1 MSKYYNPRIGAPAK
15 KKANTSKSNAPG
27 GKPTSPNKTGKTGT
41 KAGPP
46 LGKTSPKKEVK
57 TNPNSAPEKAKGGS
71 KKDIAQKNQ
80 KKNIEK
86 AKNNPK
92 VSKPKSPPFL
102 QGPKKKESNKADK
115 GMSFKEAFKKARKEK
130 GKDSTFTHNGKSYST
145 VTMDDVKA
153 AGFDSL
159 KEYLNNKKKK

>member
-1 MSKYYNPRIGAPAK
+1 MSKYYNPRMGAPAK
-15 KKANTSKSNAPG
+15 KKANASKSNAPG
-27 GKPTSPNKTGKTGT
+27 GKPTSPNKTGKAGT

-46 LGKTSPKKEVK
+46 LGKTSPKKKVK

-71 KKDIAQKNQ
+71 KAEIVKKDPKTFSQ
-80 KKNIEK
+80 KKSTNSK
-86 AKNNPK
+86 AP
-92 VSKPKSPPFL
+92 SFL

>member
-46 LGKTSPKKEVK
+46 LGKTSPKKKVK

-80 KKNIEK
+80 KKLI
-86 AKNNPK
+86 
-92 VSKPKSPPFL
+92 
-102 QGPKKKESNKADK
+102 D
-115 GMSFKEAFKKARKEK
+115 
-130 GKDSTFTHNGKSYST
+130 
-145 VTMDDVKA
+145 
-153 AGFDSL
+153 
-159 KEYLNNKKKK
+159 